1 MRRRHIDAT
10 SVYDIKQQG
19 WDDESVLTYAAREI
33 RVLVTHN
40 IRHFVALHRRYVSE
54 GRTHAGIVLTTE
66 RYIGR
71 LQEALLNLTE
81 GTTGEDMTGQIRF
94 L

>member
-1 MRRRHIDAT
+1 MRWRHIDAT
-10 SVYDIKQQG
+10 SIYDINQRG
-19 WDDESVLTYAAREI
+19 WDDESVLAHAAREG

-40 IRHFVALHRRYVSE
+40 IRHFVALHRCYLAE
-54 GRTHAGIVLTTE
+54 GRTHAGIVLTTN

-71 LQEALLNLTE
+71 LMEALLSLTE
-81 GTTGEDMTGQIRF
+81 ATTPEEMASQIRF